1 MGFYIFV
8 VFADYLDKSPVLVG
22 NAFFFFFFWLFALY
36 VNIFQILLTLLNVS
50 KIESNMPHD
59 IFHFLY

>member
-1 MGFYIFV
+1 MDFYIFV
-8 VFADYLDKSPVLVG
+8 VFADHLDKSPILVG
-22 NAFFFFFFWLFALY
+22 NAFFFFFWLYALY
-36 VNIFQILLTLLNVS
+36 VNIFQILFTLLNVS